1 LMDPQKNI
9 LKLSF
14 AIADPRTEEAAVE
27 MQWLFAV
34 ID

>member
-1 LMDPQKNI
+1 VISLILMDPQKNI

-27 MQWLFAV
+27 MQ
-34 ID
+34 